1 MTLLKFELKL
11 FKTLN
16 NKKKFKQFLEGL
28 NYLYIVSVKMI
39 LQNNYH
45 IKIIKAYVTKSIT
58 EVGEALNW

>member
-11 FKTLN
+11 FKTLI
-16 NKKKFKQFLEGL
+16 NKKKFKQSLEGL

-45 IKIIKAYVTKSIT
+45 MKR
-58 EVGEALNW
+58 